1 MLAADGDSLLY
12 VAADGSARMRN
23 FGSQTEVVL
32 NGFASLQNA
41 GNWQLSGGYAYV
53 SAVDADCPQP
63 LPFHCIYQWD
73 PKGVKTNMSIL
84 AGTAGHADDLAPSAH
99 DGYLIWNSYGGGT
112 LYNQSTKTFTSLP
125 PGLSAS
131 VNSFSVSNGI
141 VNYYYWVQL
150 PEAFSPQQVYMWS
163 SQTQASTALWQMYPG
178 GSVQTDGQSVAWLS
192 GISAQGGTHIQML
205 YWQAAT
211 GGPVST
217 SPGEV
222 GADAYFLLS
231 DGVLAWV
238 ETQQTFSR
246 LDLRAVVVSTG
257 KINTL
262 STDLTARLLGN
273 AAGNVIYQVP
283 SVNKVYRWQA
293 TTGAVTQL
301 LDSVPNQLIQSG
313 TYVYYTQGSNNDVYQ
328 IRLQ

>member
-1 MLAADGDSLLY
+1 MVTFKRNGSRVWRWFVVSVVLTLAACGGDISSEGASGGSGGGSQPPPPALLTLGNGGRLLAADGNSLLY
-12 VAADGSARMRN
+12 VAADGSAHVRN
-23 FGSQTEVVL
+23 FSSQTDVVL

-63 LPFHCIYQWD
+63 LPVHCIYQWD
-73 PKGVKTNMSIL
+73 PKGVKTNMSIR

-99 DGYLIWNSYGGGT
+99 DGYLVWNSYGGGT

-178 GSVQTDGQSVAWLS
+178 GSVAMS
-192 GISAQGGTHIQML
+192 
-205 YWQAAT
+205 QA
-211 GGPVST
+211 
-217 SPGEV
+217 
-222 GADAYFLLS
+222 
-231 DGVLAWV
+231 
-238 ETQQTFSR
+238 
-246 LDLRAVVVSTG
+246 
-257 KINTL
+257 
-262 STDLTARLLGN
+262 
-273 AAGNVIYQVP
+273 
-283 SVNKVYRWQA
+283 
-293 TTGAVTQL
+293 
-301 LDSVPNQLIQSG
+301 
-313 TYVYYTQGSNNDVYQ
+313 
-328 IRLQ
+328 